1 MFIGFIKMRIVCLI
15 SAIVIV
21 LSMTGSVLAIDHW
34 WHGGTSDDVNDP
46 ANWTDR
52 NASTEPTTPTGD
64 PRDIVRVGA
73 SWDSEDLNGNGVL
86 DPGEDL
92 NGNGIIDDPDPNSGI
107 GYGGYYGSG
116 AGIDVPVDPVLNT
129 TYVSRTG
136 GAKGGWWF
144 VLNAPNILTL
154 RDGAFLIMD
163 QENCNLRNGGRLEVQ
178 GRSSTNGPS
187 LITAR
192 RFRIAENGSI
202 GAAAGET
209 CQLRINGTGWVQMDS
224 TLDGYGEAF
233 IIGTSEPHGTVPR
246 GEIIIEEQ
254 GRLELLS
261 ANPAPYLVFGNAN
274 PLVNQIIIRD
284 KGKLWLPGN
293 PATMGRVGPD
303 DTVTSLQQMI
313 DMGLIT
319 SDHGILTVSGASP
332 TVVKVAKL
340 RIASPSPA
348 DGQTNVATQA
358 VLSWNPGTFAASHD
372 VYFGADPDSVND
384 ANRTN
389 LLGVLKSQDQVE
401 THYPSTGTLD
411 LDFGQTYYWRI
422 DEVNNLSD
430 QPIYKGDLWSFT
442 VESLAYPISGDC
454 TMATASSNEEGKN
467 PENTVNGSGLDS
479 NDLHSI
485 DVTNMWLSEVCEPG
499 SAWIQYEFDK
509 VYKLH
514 EMLIWNYNGQSI
526 LTMFGLRDITI
537 EYSSD
542 GSDWTALTD
551 VPEVVAATG
560 MEDYAYNTTVAFEG
574 AAAKFVKITANS
586 NWSNGLF
593 TQYGLSEVR
602 FMHIPVGARQPEPD
616 DGAADI
622 AIDVTLGWRA
632 GREAAEHNVYISDD
646 EQSVI
651 DGTAPLVTVSEASYD
666 PLSLDLGSVYYWRVD
681 EVNNANTVPVW
692 KGDIWSFT
700 TRDYLVVDDF
710 EPYNDIPEGDE
721 GSNLVYLTW
730 IDGGYG
736 EFNDPT
742 NGSIIGYLEAFQS
755 TMETTIVHGGGQ
767 SAPLMYDNR
776 TASVSEVTASTSDLA
791 VGSDWTIGTPATLS
805 LWFYGDTDNPATGRM
820 YVKVN
825 GIEKA
830 VDADFT
836 AESWQEV
843 NIDLASF
850 GADLQH
856 VTSLAISIQSGGSG
870 MVFID
875 DIRLYAPLNN

>member
-1 MFIGFIKMRIVCLI
+1 MMKQRNMTSLLRQGMAAIICL
-15 SAIVIV
+15 
-21 LSMTGSVLAIDHW
+21 LSLMAPQVNAVRVEVAEELLVDLHSEELAPGSVSEWPNRGSLGGVFTAVGNLVVETVGDWDNVVSFDGASYFEGPVSPSGIVGGGTRSIEVWAYNIEESKEECMVAWSHRGGPDGTNMTFNYGWKDFGAAGHW
-34 WHGGTSDDVNDP
+34 GDDADMAWEGFDNAAGGTGGYPPLENWQYLVYTYDGSTIRLYVNGELNNERTVALNTHGGNIIRIGTQTNKDGSANVGEKTFSGAIAQVRIHDGVLTPEQIQRNAQIRIQIPGIASIPSPKNGDSDVPLRDLILSWEPGEYLGTHTVYLSEDMNAVESGTAKAVSDMDVNSYAP
-46 ANWTDR
+46 G
-52 NASTEPTTPTGD
+52 S
-64 PRDIVRVGA
+64 
-73 SWDSEDLNGNGVL
+73 LN
-86 DPGEDL
+86 
-92 NGNGIIDDPDPNSGI
+92 
-107 GYGGYYGSG
+107 Y
-116 AGIDVPVDPVLNT
+116 
-129 TYVSRTG
+129 
-136 GAKGGWWF
+136 
-144 VLNAPNILTL
+144 
-154 RDGAFLIMD
+154 
-163 QENCNLRNGGRLEVQ
+163 
-178 GRSSTNGPS
+178 
-187 LITAR
+187 
-192 RFRIAENGSI
+192 
-202 GAAAGET
+202 ET
-209 CQLRINGTGWVQMDS
+209 
-224 TLDGYGEAF
+224 
-233 IIGTSEPHGTVPR
+233 
-246 GEIIIEEQ
+246 
-254 GRLELLS
+254 
-261 ANPAPYLVFGNAN
+261 
-274 PLVNQIIIRD
+274 
-284 KGKLWLPGN
+284 
-293 PATMGRVGPD
+293 
-303 DTVTSLQQMI
+303 
-313 DMGLIT
+313 
-319 SDHGILTVSGASP
+319 
-332 TVVKVAKL
+332 
-340 RIASPSPA
+340 
-348 DGQTNVATQA
+348 
-358 VLSWNPGTFAASHD
+358 
-372 VYFGADPDSVND
+372 
-384 ANRTN
+384 
-389 LLGVLKSQDQVE
+389 
-401 THYPSTGTLD
+401 
-411 LDFGQTYYWRI
+411 TYYWRV
-422 DEVNNLSD
+422 DEVNDSPD
-430 QPIYKGDLWSFT
+430 RTVYEGSIWSFT
-442 VESLAYPISGDC
+442 TEPYAVPLPVQAIS
-454 TMATASSNEEGKN
+454 ATASSQEEGQG
-467 PENTVNGSGLDS
+467 PENTINESGLVD
-479 NDLHSI
+479 DLHSI
-485 DVTNMWLSEVCEPG
+485 VLTDMWVTTEGETLG
-499 SAWIQYEFDK
+499 AWIQYEFDK

-875 DIRLYAPLNN
+875 DICLYSSAAAQ